1 MKRGKKY
8 IKISKDL
15 DRNKSY
21 TLEEGLKQVKKTSY
35 SKFVG
40 SLEVHFD
47 IVVPEEDLYIEW
59 DGRHH
64 FVPIHGQKDLNN
76 RINRDKIKNKIKSLT
91 VFLSSN
97 EPYGFVKEN
106 EKIFKEKL
114 NAKVIILKN
123 RSHFST
129 DEGITELPEILDEI

>member
-1 MKRGKKY
+1 MKI
-8 IKISKDL
+8 IKFGHCCLLIEDQ
-15 DRNKSY
+15 
-21 TLEEGLKQVKKTSY
+21 EVKEIASPWIKT
-35 SKFVG
+35 
-40 SLEVHFD
+40 
-47 IVVPEEDLYIEW
+47 
-59 DGRHH
+59 
-64 FVPIHGQKDLNN
+64 PINFN
-76 RINRDKIKNKIKSLT
+76 KIKNKIKSLT